1 MSVISGTLSS
11 SDGIVISYRH
21 FVKNHNSV
29 IIGAHG
35 FYDSK
40 DSALS
45 KKLEQGLIGAYDVF
59 LFDFRGHGESS
70 GVFTWTS
77 REGDDL
83 KAVLNH
89 LRGRYEK
96 IGLIGYSMGG
106 SISINVLAELAD
118 SGMVNS
124 FVCVS
129 APSEVTKIDYRLWE
143 LNPENEIIYSLF
155 TKEGRKGK
163 GVRPGPFW
171 LDKQRP
177 VDSIKKVKIP
187 VLFIHGTK
195 DWLVKPWH
203 SQALFDNAPGQKKII
218 SIEDG
223 PHAEYLLLK
232 HSGEFF
238 KAVLGWFA
246 DTLGEGMPAPVI
258 PPENIWKLFWRN
270 AAETAAKAMGKVKG
284 WFNK

>member
-1 MSVISGTLSS
+1 MNVISGTLSS

-21 FVKNHNSV
+21 YVKNHNSV
-29 IIGAHG
+29 VIGAHG

-45 KKLEQGLIGAYDVF
+45 KKLEQGLIGSYDVF
-59 LFDFRGHGESS
+59 LFDFRGHGEST

-83 KAVLNH
+83 KAVLAH
-89 LRGRYEK
+89 LKGRYEK
-96 IGLIGYSMGG
+96 IGLIGFSMGG
-106 SISINVLAELAD
+106 SISVNTLAEAAEAGIVD
-118 SGMVNS
+118 S

-129 APSEVTKIDYRLWE
+129 APSDVSKIDYKLWE

-177 VDSIKKVKIP
+177 LDSIRKVRIP
-187 VLFIHGTK
+187 VMFVHGTK
-195 DWLVKPWH
+195 DWLIKPWH
-203 SQALFDNAPGQKKII
+203 SQALYDAAPGQKKII
-218 SIEDG
+218 SIEGG

-232 HSGEFF
+232 HADEFF
-238 KAVLGWFA
+238 RAVTGWFA
-246 DTLGEGMPAPVI
+246 ETMGPAAP
-258 PPENIWKLFWRN
+258 PPEMQPVSAWKLFWRN
-270 AAETAAKAMGKVKG
+270 AAESAAKAIGKVKG
-284 WFNK
+284 WFKR